1 MKKCERIFQFCL
13 QTINALTKVQPELSL
28 RLFLQGALAA
38 DQVGSETITY
48 EFITQVNILHI
59 FGMFLC
65 YFSIFVH
72 AFLSF
77 ILSALSPSF
86 SMLHAEKLQHFSACN
101 IEELGVGQGSKLLFL
116 RRPYL

>member
-48 EFITQVNILHI
+48 EFITQVSRLQHSGMFVLKLI
-59 FGMFLC
+59 FG
-65 YFSIFVH
+65 IFF
-72 AFLSF
+72 ANLQIGLS
-77 ILSALSPSF
+77 
-86 SMLHAEKLQHFSACN
+86 
-101 IEELGVGQGSKLLFL
+101 LFL
-116 RRPYL
+116 YSRPSVSTRKK

>member
-48 EFITQVNILHI
+48 EFITQVSRLQNLMHSGIFVLNLI
-59 FGMFLC
+59 FGIFLQIC
-65 YFSIFVH
+65 ELACLFS
-72 AFLSF
+72 
-77 ILSALSPSF
+77 
-86 SMLHAEKLQHFSACN
+86 CN
-101 IEELGVGQGSKLLFL
+101 IPGLQSL
-116 RRPYL
+116 

>member
-48 EFITQVNILHI
+48 EFITQVSRLQIHFYNLSLILAFFYEIMNLFIYFPTI
-59 FGMFLC
+59 F
-65 YFSIFVH
+65 
-72 AFLSF
+72 
-77 ILSALSPSF
+77 
-86 SMLHAEKLQHFSACN
+86 
-101 IEELGVGQGSKLLFL
+101 
-116 RRPYL
+116 